1 MKKIHLLLLLIV
13 NSGIALYGGDDKTVV
28 FYKPDYK
35 KSYNYD
41 IRQSVVQELSEMN
54 LVSQVTVSA
63 EASLKPKKNAEEVSF
78 EGKYSN
84 VKTSVSGMAMAN
96 ISDTTITIQK
106 TNDLNDLL
114 TISARG
120 EKIEYLR
127 NSTPKLDKEDYSA
140 DKIGNAVFY
149 GSSPLFIEFPDKQI
163 QIGDNWNVELT
174 GLAGNLA
181 GNVDLSDQ
189 KTKITYTFVG
199 IKDTLGKK
207 CKVIH
212 CKSTDFS
219 LNREVNQMGVEFK
232 MEGEGIVKGK
242 YYYDD
247 KDGMP
252 VLGSMTIDA
261 DVRVAAKGQES
272 AISAMNITL
281 SVYFIKKER
290 KK

>member
-1 MKKIHLLLLLIV
+1 
-13 NSGIALYGGDDKTVV
+13 
-28 FYKPDYK
+28 
-35 KSYNYD
+35 
-41 IRQSVVQELSEMN
+41 
-54 LVSQVTVSA
+54 
-63 EASLKPKKNAEEVSF
+63 
-78 EGKYSN
+78 
-84 VKTSVSGMAMAN
+84 MAMAN
-96 ISDTTITIQK
+96 ISDTTITVKK

-114 TISARG
+114 TISTRG

-127 NSTPKLDKEDYSA
+127 NATPKLNNEDYNA
-140 DKIGNAVFY
+140 GKIGSAVFY
-149 GSSPLFIEFPDKQI
+149 GSSPLFIEFPDREIK
-163 QIGDNWNVELT
+163 IGDTWNVELT

-181 GNVDLSDQ
+181 GNVDFSDQ

-199 IKDTLGKK
+199 MKDTLGKK

-219 LNREVNQMGVEFK
+219 LNRELNQMGVDLK

-242 YYYDD
+242 YFYDD

-252 VLGSMTIDA
+252 ILGSMTIDA

-281 SVYFIKKER
+281 SVYFIKKEN